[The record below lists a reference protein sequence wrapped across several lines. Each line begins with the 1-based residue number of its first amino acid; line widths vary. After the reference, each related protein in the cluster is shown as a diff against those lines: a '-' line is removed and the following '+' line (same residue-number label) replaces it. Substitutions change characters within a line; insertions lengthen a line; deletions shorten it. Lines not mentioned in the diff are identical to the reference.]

1 MAVAEDSGGGSRLR
15 EVGRAL
21 RHQNYRIYFFSMLVS
36 FTGTWMQNVAQSWLV
51 YRLTG
56 SAWWLG
62 MIGFAGQIPVF
73 LLALVGGVLAD
84 RYHRYRLILL
94 TQTLAMIQ
102 ALLLA
107 VLTLSGHVTVGAIFA
122 LALFLGFINAID
134 MPTRQSFVV
143 ELVGREDLMNAI
155 ALNSSV
161 VNGARIVGPALA
173 GILVA
178 WLGEGLC
185 FLLNGVSYI
194 AVIVGLLRMQ
204 RSTDRAERPAGSTL
218 SHLQE
223 GFEYVRA
230 HQPIRAILLLLAFVS
245 LCGLPYMVLMPIF
258 ADRILGGGPHTLGLL
273 MGAAGV
279 GALGGA
285 LTLAVR
291 RQVEGLGRIVALS
304 VGTMGVMLVL
314 FSFSRSLLLSAVFVA
329 GIGYAMMLQMAASNT
344 LLQTMVVDRLRG
356 RVMSFYS
363 LSLLGMAPFGSLAAG
378 IVATRI
384 GAPDTVAA
392 GGALCL
398 LGGVLFSA
406 RLPSLGKEAAP
417 LSGLAPEV
425 KVGEPAESAITED

>member
-1 MAVAEDSGGGSRLR
+1 MEAAEDRGRGSRLR

-21 RHQNYRIYFFSMLVS
+21 RHQNFRIYFFSMLVS

-84 RYHRYRLILL
+84 RYRRYRLILL
-94 TQTLAMIQ
+94 TQTLALIQ

-107 VLTLSGHVTVGAIFA
+107 ALTLSGHVTVGAIFA
-122 LALFLGFINAID
+122 LALFIGFINAID

-143 ELVGREDLMNAI
+143 ELVGKEDLMNAI

-173 GILVA
+173 GVLVA

-185 FLLNGVSYI
+185 FLLNGVSYL

-204 RSTDRAERPAGSTL
+204 LSTERVERPVGSTL
-218 SHLQE
+218 SHLKE
-223 GFEYVRA
+223 GFVYVRNN
-230 HQPIRAILLLLAFVS
+230 QPIRAILLLLAFVS

-258 ADRILGGGPHTLGLL
+258 ADRVLGGGPHTLGLL

-279 GALGGA
+279 GALTGA

-291 RQVEGLGRIVALS
+291 REVEGLGRIVALS
-304 VGTMGVMLVL
+304 GGTMGVMLVL
-314 FSFSRSLLLSAVFVA
+314 FSFSRSLFLSAVLVGF
-329 GIGYAMMLQMAASNT
+329 IGCAMMLQMAASNT

-378 IVATRI
+378 IVATHI
-384 GAPDTVAA
+384 GAPDTVAV

-398 LGGVLFSA
+398 LGAAVFGV
-406 RLPSLGKEAAP
+406 RLANLGKEAAP
-417 LSGLAPEV
+417 LALAPGV
-425 KVGEPAESAITED
+425 KVGEPVESAVTED

>member
-1 MAVAEDSGGGSRLR
+1 MKATEDKAEGSRLR

-21 RHQNYRIYFFSMLVS
+21 RHRNFRIYFLSMLVS
-36 FTGTWMQNVAQSWLV
+36 FTGTWMQRVAQSWLV

-73 LLALVGGVLAD
+73 VLALVGGVLAD

-102 ALLLA
+102 ALVLA
-107 VLTLSGHVTVGAIFA
+107 VLTLTNQVTVGALLV
-122 LALFLGFINAID
+122 LALLLGLINALD

-161 VNGARIVGPALA
+161 VNSARIVGPALA
-173 GILVA
+173 GVLVA

-185 FLLNGVSYI
+185 FLLNGLSYV

-204 RSTDRAERPAGSTL
+204 LHHNPAERPVGSPLT
-218 SHLQE
+218 HLQE
-223 GFEYVRA
+223 GFAYVRGTR
-230 HQPIRAILLLLAFVS
+230 PVRALLLLLALVS
-245 LCGLPYMVLMPIF
+245 LCGFPYMVLMPIF
-258 ADRILGGGPHTLGLL
+258 ADRILGGGPRTLGIL

-285 LTLAVR
+285 LALAAR
-291 RQVEGLGRIVALS
+291 RQVQGLGRIVALS
-304 VGTMGVMLVL
+304 VATTGVMLML
-314 FSFSRSLLLSAVFVA
+314 FSFSRTLLLSTVLVA
-329 GIGYAMMLQMAASNT
+329 LIGCTLMLQMAASNT

-363 LSLLGMAPFGSLAAG
+363 LSLIGMAPFGSLGAG
-378 IVATRI
+378 VVATHI
-384 GAPDTVAA
+384 GAPDTVAV

-398 LGGVLFSA
+398 LGALLFGV
-406 RLPSLGKEAAP
+406 RLPSLQREAAP
-417 LSGLAPEV
+417 LLFAQGAAVSEPSGGAATD
-425 KVGEPAESAITED
+425 K